1 MIRDLT
7 RNALLS
13 SLYVYIHVHIIV
25 YTFMYTSLYST
36 RMYFTVCGCTVCT
49 VLQCTIP
56 VCGCTLIFRTQP
68 TFGNSLSL
76 YSELEIWTK
85 CIYLSTV
92 IYIVV
97 CGKGSWLNDNI
108 YWDRKIWNN
117 DYASISVWKTPHT
130 LCMYSNRSV
139 KNTHTCMAFPV
150 LFEAVT
156 RNYDFTTLQACH
168 V

>member
-1 MIRDLT
+1 MH
-7 RNALLS
+7 
-13 SLYVYIHVHIIV
+13 YFHHCMF
-25 YTFMYTSLYST
+25 TFMYTSLYIHSCT
-36 RMYFTVCGCTVCT
+36 QACTVLECTLCGCTVCT

-68 TFGNSLSL
+68 TFGNNLSL

-92 IYIVV
+92 LIYIVV
-97 CGKGSWLNDNI
+97 CGKGSWLNGNI
-108 YWDRKIWNN
+108 YWDRKIWNS

-130 LCMYSNRSV
+130 LCMYSNIPV
-139 KNTHTCMAFPV
+139 KNTHTWMVLPV